1 MSSLDVS
8 VVIPVYNE
16 EGSLKILND
25 RIKTVVNSHEF
36 SHEIIYIDDGSSD
49 SSLSIMKELRDAD
62 IEHIKVIPF
71 RKNYGKAAAL
81 SAGFKEAEGD
91 IVITMDAD
99 LQDEPNEIPHLM
111 QKINEGYDLVSG
123 WKHKRQDP
131 FTKKIPSK
139 IFNYVTAKMTG
150 INIHDANCGLKAYR
164 NDVVKDIDVYGELH
178 RYIPAIAHLKGY
190 KIGEIKVEHH
200 PRQYGKSKYGL
211 WRFFSGF
218 YDLLTILFLGKFTK
232 RPLHFF
238 GSIGLIFFFLGCGI
252 ILYFGI
258 TDWLLGTGM
267 HVRPLLLFAVG
278 LVIMAVQIFSIG
290 LLGEMIATMR
300 SRRQDYTIKKEQK
313 EE

>member
-1 MSSLDVS
+1 
-8 VVIPVYNE
+8 
-16 EGSLKILND
+16 
-25 RIKTVVNSHEF
+25 
-36 SHEIIYIDDGSSD
+36 
-49 SSLSIMKELRDAD
+49 
-62 IEHIKVIPF
+62 
-71 RKNYGKAAAL
+71 
-81 SAGFKEAEGD
+81 
-91 IVITMDAD
+91 
-99 LQDEPNEIPHLM
+99 
-111 QKINEGYDLVSG
+111 
-123 WKHKRQDP
+123 
-131 FTKKIPSK
+131 
-139 IFNYVTAKMTG
+139 MTG